1 MMLPWIYKEI
11 KFPIQLWNMIK
22 INTYIKIHT
31 KIFIFLTNPG
41 WLHCKKLNLVISYN
55 GNKKI

>member
-11 KFPIQLWNMIK
+11 KFPIQSRNMIK

-31 KIFIFLTNPG
+31 KILIFLTNPG

-55 GNKKI
+55 GNKTI

>member
-11 KFPIQLWNMIK
+11 KFPIQSRNMIK

-31 KIFIFLTNPG
+31 KILIFLTNTG
-41 WLHCKKLNLVISYN
+41 WLHCKKLNLLISYN
-55 GNKKI
+55 GNKTI